1 MKSEKIERKLQL
13 NKSTV
18 KNLETLEK
26 FEQEVVKAGFDNEV
40 GSTVVPI
47 YCRPNNF

>member
-1 MKSEKIERKLQL
+1 MKREKIKRKLQL

-18 KNLETLEK
+18 ENLETLEK
-26 FEQEVVKAGFDNEV
+26 FEQEVIKAGFDNEA

-47 YCRPNNF
+47 YCKI

>member
-1 MKSEKIERKLQL
+1 MKREKIERTLQL

-18 KNLETLEK
+18 KNLEILKK
-26 FEQEVVKAGFDNEV
+26 FEQEVVKAGFDNKV

-47 YCRPNNF
+47 YCRG

>member
-1 MKSEKIERKLQL
+1 MKRKKIERTLQL
-13 NKSTV
+13 NKGTV
-18 KNLETLEK
+18 ENLETLEK

-47 YCRPNNF
+47 YCRV